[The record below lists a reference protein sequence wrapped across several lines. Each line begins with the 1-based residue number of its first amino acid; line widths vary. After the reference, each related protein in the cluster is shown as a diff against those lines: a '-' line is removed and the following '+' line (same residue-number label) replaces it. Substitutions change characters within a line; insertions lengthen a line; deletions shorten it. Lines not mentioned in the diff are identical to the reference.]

1 MENNITTIIMA
12 GGKGTRLGIPK
23 IYYQFRNKPLWGI
36 LYDKF
41 SKYTQSVLIVGLDIE
56 SEETRIKSLIQALKE
71 VRTDKV
77 LVVDI
82 TMPLISDFLIEKLIQ
97 KSAKHSSVSAM
108 TYVDE
113 TVYDMQTKNYD
124 SSISLCK
131 IEPIQIF
138 DKDVLL
144 QCLMETTIEEA
155 REFTEIY
162 RQATG
167 VNPFLIEAGFLE
179 VYKLITKQDAFVIEN
194 IMKATQSV
202 ANLRG

>member
-41 SKYTQSVLIVGLDIE
+41 SKHTQSVLIVGLDIE
-56 SEETRIKSLIQALKE
+56 SEETRINSLIQALKQ
-71 VRTDKV
+71 VKTDKV

-97 KSAKHSSVSAM
+97 KSAKHTSVSAM

-113 TVYDMQTKNYD
+113 TIYDMRTKLYD

-138 DKDVLL
+138 DKDVLFQAL
-144 QCLMETTIEEA
+144 LETTTDDA
-155 REFTEIY
+155 KEFSEIY
-162 RQATG
+162 KQATG
-167 VNPFLIEAGFLE
+167 IDPFLIEAGFLE

-202 ANLRG
+202 ANPRG

>member
-41 SKYTQSVLIVGLDIE
+41 SKHTQSVLIVGLDIE
-56 SEETRIKSLIQALKE
+56 SEETRINSLIQALKQ

-97 KSAKHSSVSAM
+97 KSAKHTSVSAM

-113 TVYDMQTKNYD
+113 TIYDMRTKLYD

-138 DKDVLL
+138 DKDVLFQAL
-144 QCLMETTIEEA
+144 LETTTDDA
-155 REFTEIY
+155 KEFSEIY
-162 RQATG
+162 KQATG
-167 VNPFLIEAGFLE
+167 IDPFLIEAGFLE

-202 ANLRG
+202 AKPRG

>member
-1 MENNITTIIMA
+1 M
-12 GGKGTRLGIPK
+12 
-23 IYYQFRNKPLWGI
+23 
-36 LYDKF
+36 
-41 SKYTQSVLIVGLDIE
+41 IVGLDIE

-113 TVYDMQTKNYD
+113 TIYDMRTKLYD

-138 DKDVLL
+138 DKDALL
-144 QCLMETTIEEA
+144 QALLETDLDEA
-155 REFTEIY
+155 REFAELFK
-162 RQATG
+162 QATQID
-167 VNPFLIEAGFLE
+167 PFLIEAGFLE
-179 VYKLITKQDAFVIEN
+179 TYKLITKEDAFVIEN
-194 IMKATQSV
+194 IMKANQVV
-202 ANLRG
+202 ANPRG

>member
-41 SKYTQSVLIVGLDIE
+41 SKHTQSVLIVGLDIE
-56 SEETRIKSLIQALKE
+56 SEETRINSLIQALKQ

-97 KSAKHSSVSAM
+97 KSAKHTSVSAM

-113 TVYDMQTKNYD
+113 TIYDMRTKLYD

-131 IEPIQIF
+131 VEPIQIF
-138 DKDVLL
+138 DKDVLFQAL
-144 QCLMETTIEEA
+144 LETTTDDA
-155 REFTEIY
+155 KEFSEIY
-162 RQATG
+162 KQATG
-167 VNPFLIEAGFLE
+167 IDPFLIEAGFLE
-179 VYKLITKQDAFVIEN
+179 VYKLITKEDAFVIEN

-202 ANLRG
+202 VNPRG